1 MSLFN
6 LKLWS
11 NYFNGGWAVLREM
24 VAPHFLSMFPS
35 QHPHAC
41 TGLSNQSFSGEKNSI
56 KKNPKW
62 PTSDHL
68 CCPPFRALITP
79 LCPATPWIQYPQTR
93 CVNRI
98 PCLNSAAQPVNPGL
112 HQYKKKPILVKWTG
126 LAVNDEIFPS
136 PIQPRGKCP
145 CNSAER
151 WLLGLTHPFQPNKYQ
166 SPGYPARLSTSCES
180 TGMHQWIT
188 AWRSCRRNCLFT

>member
-11 NYFNGGWAVLREM
+11 NYFNGEWLYW
-24 VAPHFLSMFPS
+24 
-35 QHPHAC
+35 
-41 TGLSNQSFSGEKNSI
+41 EKWWLHISCPCSPANI
-56 KKNPKW
+56 HMPAQDYPTRAFQERKTPLKKNPKW

-68 CCPPFRALITP
+68 CCPPFHALITP
-79 LCPATPWIQYPQTR
+79 LCPATPWIQYPQTK

-151 WLLGLTHPFQPNKYQ
+151 WLLGLTHPFQPNKHQ
-166 SPGYPARLSTSCES
+166 SPSYPARLSTSCES